1 MKDFILVMGAL
12 GASFYAGLAHWTP
25 TPKDTKP
32 PAFNLDRKPEP
43 PVVEP
48 QWRHDDEAKA
58 LARQQ
63 LPKTEKTPPGR
74 DNAKERPVRK
84 ATGGTAKGGS
94 ISSPPPIPIPPLPKA
109 PSGGKSG
116 GGHGRHK

>member
-1 MKDFILVMGAL
+1 MLTPRSSTCGRRWNVCHDLLKPTHPERQTGNGRDEEATPGEQVPAGRTPQAAAVLRPNGKEGDGTMKDFILVMGAL

-48 QWRHDDEAKA
+48 Q
-58 LARQQ
+58 
-63 LPKTEKTPPGR
+63 
-74 DNAKERPVRK
+74 
-84 ATGGTAKGGS
+84 
-94 ISSPPPIPIPPLPKA
+94 
-109 PSGGKSG
+109 
-116 GGHGRHK
+116 